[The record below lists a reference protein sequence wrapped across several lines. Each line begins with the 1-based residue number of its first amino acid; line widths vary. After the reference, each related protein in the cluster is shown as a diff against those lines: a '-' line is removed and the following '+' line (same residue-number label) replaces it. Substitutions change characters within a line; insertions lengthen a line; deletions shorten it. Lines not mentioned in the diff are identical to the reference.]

1 MMTVHLL
8 GELTRSLKPGNAVS
22 IAGIFLPQPYT
33 GFKAMRAGLLT
44 STYLQVCSLT
54 ATLSVVQ
61 RCSVQVAGGWDL
73 LSVP

>member
-22 IAGIFLPQPYT
+22 VAGIFLPQPYT

-44 STYLQVCSLT
+44 STYLQVRSFMVL
-54 ATLSVVQ
+54 
-61 RCSVQVAGGWDL
+61 
-73 LSVP
+73 

>member
-22 IAGIFLPQPYT
+22 VAGIFLPQPYT

-44 STYLQVCSLT
+44 STYLQVCSL
-54 ATLSVVQ
+54 
-61 RCSVQVAGGWDL
+61 RL
-73 LSVP
+73 LCPLPVPFLVHAHE